1 MDKVLTPSVGTK
13 IKLNVHADVGSGL
26 HLSDVEFE
34 CMFSTNNARH
44 RFLTV
49 KKSEMVKV
57 DNDNYIAV
65 VDTATVGAG
74 GYMMKFSAYVPD
86 GDCEGGYRLEVVRVD
101 TGIPVKP

>member
-1 MDKVLTPSVGTK
+1 METLPPSVGTK

-34 CMFSTNNARH
+34 CMFYTNNARH

-65 VDTATVGAG
+65 VDTAAVGAG